1 MSDSE
6 SDHDEYMD
14 DIEQLITV
22 TMPRHSKVKSAFAV
36 ELRDDGFYYGA
47 YGRTFFISYML
58 ESDFSL
64 HRLHRT
70 IQKHVQ
76 FRRFQIIAPAFLLG
90 TVFSK

>member
-6 SDHDEYMD
+6 SDRDEYMD

-47 YGRTFFISYML
+47 YVHVRRSLFRML
-58 ESDFSL
+58 ETDFSYHCL
-64 HRLHRT
+64 HLT
-70 IQKHVQ
+70 
-76 FRRFQIIAPAFLLG
+76 L
-90 TVFSK
+90 